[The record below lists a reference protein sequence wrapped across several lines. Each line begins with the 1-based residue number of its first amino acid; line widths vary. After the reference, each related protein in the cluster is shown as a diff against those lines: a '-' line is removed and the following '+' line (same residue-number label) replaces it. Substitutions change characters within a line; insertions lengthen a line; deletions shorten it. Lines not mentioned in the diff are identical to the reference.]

1 MNLDLAFILKSHK
14 KNNKIILLGKNRGRF
29 EIYVPLNL
37 LIYNGLLVRCEL
49 EKRTVVER
57 FPSDFKFQKDQL
69 TFYHLVLEVCEKFI
83 PAGLECSD
91 IFDLIYFLY
100 FSFENFSS
108 CLAQKVFLCKL
119 ISQLGLGPDGSK
131 FVQLF
136 ELMLNPIDI
145 IAKQTIDL
153 KTEEL
158 LNSFIKESLYLNPEI
173 YGFNAKNFFS
183 EVGII

>member
-14 KNNKIILLGKNRGRF
+14 KNNKVILLGKYRGRF

-49 EKRTVVER
+49 EKKTIVER
-57 FPSDFKFQKDQL
+57 FPSDFNFQKDQL
-69 TFYHLVLEVCEKFI
+69 TFYHLVLEICEKFVLT
-83 PAGLECSD
+83 GLESSD
-91 IFDLIYFLY
+91 IFELIYFLY
-100 FSFENFSS
+100 FSLESFST
-108 CLAQKVFLCKL
+108 CLSQKTFLCKL
-119 ISQLGLGPDGSK
+119 ISQLGIGSDNRK

-136 ELMLNPIDI
+136 DLMLNPIDI
-145 IAKQTIDL
+145 IVKQTIDL

-158 LNSFIKESLYLNPEI
+158 LNSFIKESLDLNPEI